1 MTMHIKHRVA
11 ALFLAAAMAGA
22 HAGVFDDD
30 EARKAIL
37 DLRAKVEA
45 MQAELTSRL
54 ARLDD
59 AKMDKT
65 QALDFNNQ
73 HEADMAEMAK
83 LRGQVE
89 VLQNALAQADKHS
102 KELYA
107 DLDARLKKLEPQQ
120 VTIDGKT
127 AEVDPGE
134 QKAYDSAMATFKGGD
149 YAAAARE
156 LGDFVHRYPASG
168 FAANAQYW
176 LGNAYYAAQNYK
188 AAIAAQQ
195 VVVSNYAD
203 SPKASDAMLN
213 IASSHLE
220 LKQKAAAR
228 KVLQQLVSKYP
239 DSSAAAT
246 ARDRL
251 KALK

>member
-1 MTMHIKHRVA
+1 MTMHTKHRIA
-11 ALFLAAAMAGA
+11 ALLLAAAMAGA
-22 HAGVFDDD
+22 HAGVFDDT

-37 DLRAKVEA
+37 ELRAKVDA
-45 MQAELTSRL
+45 MHTELTARL
-54 ARLDD
+54 AKLDD

-73 HEADMAEMAK
+73 READLAELAR

-89 VLQNALAQADKHS
+89 VLQNALAQADKHG

-120 VTIDGKT
+120 VTIDGQT
-127 AEVDPGE
+127 TEVDPGE
-134 QKAYDSAMATFKGGD
+134 QKAYESAMATFKGGD

-156 LGDFVHRYPASG
+156 LGDFVHRYPSSG

-188 AAIAAQQ
+188 AAITAQQ
-195 VVVSNYAD
+195 VVVSDYAD
-203 SPKASDAMLN
+203 SPKAPDALLN

-220 LKQKAAAR
+220 LKQKWAAKKA
-228 KVLQQLVSKYP
+228 LQQLVAKYP